1 MRRPDYDRRVVVT
14 GLGVISP
21 VGNDKDTAW
30 TNLVNGVLRPRP
42 DHRSS
47 TRRPYEAKA
56 RRRGPRLRRRP
67 TGWTPR
73 PPAGASR
80 SLHFGV
86 AAAKQALADSGFELT
101 DENRTE
107 VGVIFGSG
115 AGGQQLMI
123 DNYVALHERGPRTVA
138 PTFIANALV
147 DSCSGMIAIETGR
160 HRPQHVRRVGLR
172 DRHAQRRRGGRGDP
186 PRRLHRGHHGSTE
199 APLLEV
205 GHAGFSNMRGMGMPR
220 PGEALQTV
228 SRPFDATRD
237 GFVLGEGAGSLFL
250 EDLELAKARG
260 AHIYAEV
267 VGYGSAA
274 DGWDMIQPIE
284 AGVGSARA
292 MQMALERRGVPA
304 DEVDLINPHGTST
317 PLGDKREA
325 EAIWT
330 VFGDARGARRAR
342 RSRSARTK
350 SMTGHMM
357 GAAGAFEAFATVM
370 SVAEQC
376 APGTINY
383 RDPDPECDLWVVA
396 GDPGACRSATP
407 SRTTSAWAATTAP
420 SSSSATTATDG
431 VRRVAIQSTRCPTG
445 DPCLNRIPP
454 AARSSPASVRSCRS
468 ATTSRPTGRT
478 SRPA

>member
-21 VGNDKDTAW
+21 VGNDKTTAW
-30 TNLVNGVLRPRP
+30 NHLVEGVSGL
-42 DHRSS
+42 DTI
-47 TRRPYEAKA
+47 TRFDPTPYEAKA
-56 RRRGPRLRRRP
+56 AGEIRDFRAADWMDPKAARR
-67 TGWTPR
+67 
-73 PPAGASR
+73 SES

-123 DNYVALHERGPRTVA
+123 DNYVALHERGARTVA

-147 DSCSGMIAIETGR
+147 DSCSGMIAIETGAIG
-160 HRPQHVRRVGLR
+160 HNMCVVSACATGTHNVGE
-172 DRHAQRRRGGRGDP
+172 AAEAIRRGDCIAVIT
-186 PRRLHRGHHGSTE
+186 GSTE

-205 GHAGFSNMRGMGMPR
+205 AHAGFSNMRGMGMPR
-220 PGEALQTV
+220 PGESLQTV

-260 AHIYAEV
+260 ATIYAEV

-274 DGWDMIQPIE
+274 DGWDMVQPID

-330 VFGDARGARRAR
+330 VFGERAARDAQAIAI
-342 RSRSARTK
+342 SATK

-357 GAAGAFEAFATVM
+357 GAAGAFEAFATVL
-370 SVAEQC
+370 SVAEQV
-376 APGTINY
+376 APGTINF
-383 RDPDPECDLWVVA
+383 RDPDPDCDVWV
-396 GDPGACRSATP
+396 
-407 SRTTSAWAATTAP
+407 
-420 SSSSATTATDG
+420 TDE
-431 VRRVAIQSTRCPTG
+431 
-445 DPCLNRIPP
+445 
-454 AARSSPASVRSCRS
+454 
-468 ATTSRPTGRT
+468 SRPMPIRYALSNNIGLGGHNGAVIFKRYDGD
-478 SRPA
+478 

>member
-21 VGNDKDTAW
+21 VGNDKETAW
-30 TNLVNGVLRPRP
+30 SNLVNGISGLAPITYF
-42 DHRSS
+42 D
-47 TRRPYEAKA
+47 TAPYEAKVAGEVQDFDAKEWMDPKAA
-56 RRRGPRLRRRP
+56 RR
-67 TGWTPR
+67 
-73 PPAGASR
+73 SES

-86 AAAKQALADSGFELT
+86 AAGKQALADSGFELT

-123 DNYVALHERGPRTVA
+123 DNYASLRDKGPRTVA

-147 DSCSGMIAIETGR
+147 DSPSGMIAIETGAIG
-160 HRPQHVRRVGLR
+160 HNVCMVSACATGTHNVGE
-172 DRHAQRRRGGRGDP
+172 AAEAIRRGDCIAVIS
-186 PRRLHRGHHGSTE
+186 GSTE

-205 GHAGFSNMRGMGMPR
+205 AHAGFSNMRGMGLPR
-220 PGEALQTV
+220 AGEEPQTV

-250 EDLELAKARG
+250 EDLEIAKARG
-260 AHIYAEV
+260 AKIYAEV

-274 DGWDMIQPIE
+274 DGWDMVQPVD

-292 MQMALERRGVPA
+292 MQMALDRRGVPA

-330 VFGDARGARRAR
+330 TFG
-342 RSRSARTK
+342 SRSSRDSRSIAISATK

-370 SVAEQC
+370 SVSEQC
-376 APGTINY
+376 APGTLNY
-383 RDPDPECDLWVVA
+383 RDFDPDCDLWVPAETVPIEIRYA
-396 GDPGACRSATP
+396 LSNNIGLGGHNGAVIFKRY
-407 SRTTSAWAATTAP
+407 
-420 SSSSATTATDG
+420 
-431 VRRVAIQSTRCPTG
+431 TG
-445 DPCLNRIPP
+445 D
-454 AARSSPASVRSCRS
+454 
-468 ATTSRPTGRT
+468 
-478 SRPA
+478 

>member
-21 VGNDKDTAW
+21 VGNDKASAW
-30 TNLVNGVLRPRP
+30 ANLVNGKSGL
-42 DHRSS
+42 DQI
-47 TRRPYEAKA
+47 TYFDTAPYEAKVAGEVHDFDAKEWMDPKAA
-56 RRRGPRLRRRP
+56 RR
-67 TGWTPR
+67 
-73 PPAGASR
+73 SES

-101 DENRTE
+101 DANRAD

-123 DNYVALHERGPRTVA
+123 DNYVALHDKGNRTVA

-147 DSCSGMIAIETGR
+147 DSCSGMIAIETGAIG
-160 HRPQHVRRVGLR
+160 HNVCMVSACATGTHNVGE
-172 DRHAQRRRGGRGDP
+172 AAEAIRRGDCVAVIS
-186 PRRLHRGHHGSTE
+186 GSTE

-205 GHAGFSNMRGMGMPR
+205 AHAGFSNMRGMGMPR
-220 PGEALQTV
+220 PGEAPQTV

-274 DGWDMIQPIE
+274 DGWDMVQPID

-317 PLGDKREA
+317 PLGDKRET

-330 VFGDARGARRAR
+330 VFGE
-342 RSRSARTK
+342 RSARDAKSLAISATK

-370 SVAEQC
+370 AVAEQC
-376 APGTINY
+376 APGTVNY
-383 RDPDPECDLWVVA
+383 RDYDPDCDLWVVA
-396 GDPGACRSATP
+396 ETQGLPIRYALSNNIGLGGHNGAVIFKRYDGD
-407 SRTTSAWAATTAP
+407 
-420 SSSSATTATDG
+420 
-431 VRRVAIQSTRCPTG
+431 
-445 DPCLNRIPP
+445 
-454 AARSSPASVRSCRS
+454 
-468 ATTSRPTGRT
+468 
-478 SRPA
+478 

>member
-30 TNLVNGVLRPRP
+30 RNLVEGVSGLGPITHFDP
-42 DHRSS
+42 S
-47 TRRPYEAKA
+47 PYEAKLAGEVRDFKAADWMDGKAA
-56 RRRGPRLRRRP
+56 RR
-67 TGWTPR
+67 
-73 PPAGASR
+73 SES

-86 AAAKQALADSGFELT
+86 AAAKQALADSGLELT

-123 DNYVALHERGPRTVA
+123 DNYVALHERGNRTVA

-147 DSCSGMIAIETGR
+147 DSCSGMIAIETGAIG
-160 HRPQHVRRVGLR
+160 HNVCMVSACATGTHNVGE
-172 DRHAQRRRGGRGDP
+172 AAEAIRRGDCIAVIS
-186 PRRLHRGHHGSTE
+186 GSTE

-205 GHAGFSNMRGMGMPR
+205 AHAGFSNMRGMGLPR
-220 PGEALQTV
+220 PGEDPETV

-237 GFVLGEGAGSLFL
+237 GFVLGEGAGSLLL
-250 EDLELAKARG
+250 EDLELARARG

-274 DGWDMIQPIE
+274 DGWDMVQPIE
-284 AGVGSARA
+284 AGAGSARA

-317 PLGDKREA
+317 PLGDRREA
-325 EAIWT
+325 EAIHA
-330 VFGDARGARRAR
+330 VFGARAAREARALAI
-342 RSRSARTK
+342 SATK

-376 APGTINY
+376 VPGTRNF
-383 RDPDPECDLWVVA
+383 RDVDPECDLWVEPATFGMPIRYALSNNIGLGGHNGAVIFKRYD
-396 GDPGACRSATP
+396 GD
-407 SRTTSAWAATTAP
+407 
-420 SSSSATTATDG
+420 
-431 VRRVAIQSTRCPTG
+431 
-445 DPCLNRIPP
+445 
-454 AARSSPASVRSCRS
+454 
-468 ATTSRPTGRT
+468 
-478 SRPA
+478 